1 MHIGYIMS
9 SQNQPQRNEAAISE
23 NELIAQR
30 RTKLDALQQKA
41 KQAGKSAYPNTFK
54 PKNYCGDLQAQF
66 DGVDKAT
73 IESGDK
79 VHAKVAGRV
88 MLNRG

>member
-1 MHIGYIMS
+1 MS

-41 KQAGKSAYPNTFK
+41 KQAGKSAD
-54 PKNYCGDLQAQF
+54 PKTCKGIRYMLRLQ
-66 DGVDKAT
+66 V
-73 IESGDK
+73 
-79 VHAKVAGRV
+79 V
-88 MLNRG
+88 